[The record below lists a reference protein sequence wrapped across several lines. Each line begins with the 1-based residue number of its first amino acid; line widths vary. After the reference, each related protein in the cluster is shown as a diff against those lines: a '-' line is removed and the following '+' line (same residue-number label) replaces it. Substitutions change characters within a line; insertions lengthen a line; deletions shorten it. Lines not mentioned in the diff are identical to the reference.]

1 MEPMTAAL
9 IASAGLQAAGG
20 AMGMISGERQA
31 QRDRK
36 EARRQFNENLA
47 FEKQSHADQIRE
59 RQKDRQEQQRQFN
72 QNFSLSQEQLKEN
85 KSQFDKSFYLDE
97 KALRGQQ
104 ASFAG
109 RLAAIGGA

>member
-9 IASAGLQAAGG
+9 IASAGLQAIGG
-20 AMGMISGERQA
+20 ATSIISGERQA
-31 QRDRK
+31 NRDRRD
-36 EARRQFNENLA
+36 ARNQFKQNLA
-47 FEKQSHADQIRE
+47 FEKQAHADQIRE